1 MEGVGSG
8 NSNRFLLGK
17 KMNQDR
23 SSERKEEKM
32 RPIYKTGLSGWS
44 TGLGRNGRK
53 RMKRRMNAHL
63 GGWEL
68 R

>member
-23 SSERKEEKM
+23 SSERKEEK
-32 RPIYKTGLSGWS
+32 TGLSGWS
-44 TGLGRNGRK
+44 IGLGRNGRK
-53 RMKRRMNAHL
+53 RMKRRVNAHL